1 MAIIRQRRAEAST
14 SLSTY
19 TMVLLAAFIVCQLA
33 FALAATGLWYQA
45 AEPCVDDYEDT
56 PEVRYTSPQ

>member
-1 MAIIRQRRAEAST
+1 
-14 SLSTY
+14 
-19 TMVLLAAFIVCQLA
+19 MVLLAAFIVCQLA